1 MSNLSNPSP
10 NSSSLIEVLSDLIQ
24 TTQLFPDENRTT
36 YEALREMLFS
46 DLTPGTPYEH
56 VIAQNLVDLEWEAM
70 RHRRFRDQLILSEY
84 KNVAAELVDKSASPL
99 GISLGPSQADR
110 ELALNSV
117 SSDPEV
123 RAAAEQ
129 HLADRNISPSEIL
142 AKAYQIRSKDLEPHD
157 RKLAEIEVR
166 RRRLRED
173 YERLK
178 ASTARPIEDAQIL
191 DIE

>member
-1 MSNLSNPSP
+1 
-10 NSSSLIEVLSDLIQ
+10 
-24 TTQLFPDENRTT
+24 
-36 YEALREMLFS
+36 MLFS

-84 KNVAAELVDKSASPL
+84 RDVAAELVDKSDSPL
-99 GISLGPSQADR
+99 GFSMGPSQADKA
-110 ELALNSV
+110 LALNSV

-129 HLADRNISPSEIL
+129 QLTDRNISPSEIL
-142 AKAYQIRSKDLEPHD
+142 AESYQRRSKDLEPHD

-178 ASTARPIEDAQIL
+178 ASTARPI
-191 DIE
+191 